1 VKMFVNGVRTF
12 IDVLPKKRFN
22 TKKMEVN
29 HMTNNIENDGKL
41 GVLACTMILIGGM
54 VGSAVFSLSGVTYA
68 IAGPASIISWV
79 VAGIILM
86 TFGLMAA
93 ELGGIYPES
102 GGAFVFPYEALGKT
116 KKSKEAWGWAT
127 AWLYLNVNFFGAA
140 FSAIYIAN
148 YLGTAFPFFAPYQT
162 QLAIIWV
169 IACGLLTMMNISIAG
184 RVNLVLVLLLIAL
197 ILVYCFAGFGA
208 FNSEYLTPFFSQG
221 SGGTFGFIGAIPIA
235 MLAYGAV
242 VSIAFM
248 VSQVR
253 NPKKTVPRAVLSA
266 TAVAIVLYIAVI
278 FVTSGLLK
286 ASYFN
291 AAETAWAQYVPL
303 YAAAWTT
310 LYSLPWLPA
319 VISIAAVLALTTTLL
334 VLMMTAGW
342 TIQSAA
348 AKGLLPK
355 GLAKINSKTKAPV
368 NAMLLTLIV
377 VIISSVIP
385 DVTNVLINSGA
396 ISLALVVCIMS
407 ATLIAARKKNERKSG
422 DFRLFGGSVVPVILS
437 LAVLYFILPGI
448 YQAWSYWRITAIWF
462 IAGVVIFGV
471 LQITQKNEIEDD
483 TSKDIMG

>member
-1 VKMFVNGVRTF
+1 MFVNGVRSL
-12 IDVLPKKRFN
+12 IDVLSEKRFN
-22 TKKMEVN
+22 TKKMMEVN

-86 TFGLMAA
+86 VFGLMAA
-93 ELGGIYPES
+93 ELGVIYPES
-102 GGAFVFPYEALGKT
+102 GGAFVFPYKALGKT
-116 KKSKEAWGWAT
+116 KRSKEAWGWFT
-127 AWLYLNVNFFGAA
+127 AWLYLNVNLFGAA

-148 YLGTAFPFFAPYQT
+148 YLGTAFPVFAPYQT
-162 QLAIIWV
+162 QLAVIWCL
-169 IACGLLTMMNISIAG
+169 ACGLLTMLNITIAG
-184 RVNLVLVLLLIAL
+184 KVNLVLVLVLIAL
-197 ILVYCFAGFGA
+197 ILVYCFAGLGA
-208 FNSEYLTPFFSQG
+208 FNPEHFTPFFTQG
-221 SGGTFGFIGAIPIA
+221 AGGTFGFIGAIPIA
-235 MLAYGAV
+235 MLAYGAIV
-242 VSIAFM
+242 AIAFM

-253 NPKKTVPRAVLSA
+253 NPKKTVPRAVLTA
-266 TAVAIVLYIAVI
+266 TVVAVVLYTAVIII
-278 FVTSGLLK
+278 TTGLLR

-334 VLMMTAGW
+334 VLMMISGW

-348 AKGLLPK
+348 AKGLLPA
-355 GLAKINSKTKAPV
+355 GLSKINGKTKAPV
-368 NAMLLTLIV
+368 NAMLLTMIV
-377 VIISSVIP
+377 VTLLSVIP
-385 DVTNVLINSGA
+385 DFTNVLIHAGA

-407 ATLIAARKKNERKSG
+407 ITLIAARKQNVRKPG

-437 LAVLYFILPGI
+437 IAVLYFILPGV
-448 YQAWSYWRITAIWF
+448 YQAWSYWGITAIWF
-462 IAGVVIFGV
+462 FAGAVIFGF
-471 LQITQKNEIEDD
+471 LQITQRSEIENDV
-483 TSKDIMG
+483 SEESV